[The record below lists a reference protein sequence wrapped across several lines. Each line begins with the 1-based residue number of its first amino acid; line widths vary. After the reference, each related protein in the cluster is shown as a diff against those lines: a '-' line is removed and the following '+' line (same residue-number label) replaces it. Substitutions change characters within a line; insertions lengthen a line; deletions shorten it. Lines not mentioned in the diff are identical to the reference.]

1 MTKFTTVTLG
11 LLATSS
17 IAFAGVEAHW
27 DYAGHGPE
35 HWGHFSQTCKEGK
48 EQSPINI
55 ETEKTAQ
62 LDKSYTIKL
71 AENYNGV
78 STVVDNGHSLK
89 VTPVD
94 AGYITLHGKDY
105 KLKQFHFHGMSEH
118 TIDGRRYNA
127 VAHMVHVAKDG
138 TVAVVAILFEVGEEN
153 PTLEKI
159 LDAKGKVKVNPND
172 LLPEDTD
179 HYYHYKGS
187 FTTPP
192 CSENVQWYIFKDTV
206 NISEAQLK
214 KLRKY
219 YKNNERPTQPL
230 NHRVVQS
237 K

>member
-1 MTKFTTVTLG
+1 MTRLTKLTLG

-17 IAFAGVEAHW
+17 ISFAGVEAHW
-27 DYAGHGPE
+27 DYGTHGPE
-35 HWGHFSQTCKEGK
+35 HWGHFSETCEKGK

-55 ETEKTAQ
+55 ETEKTIQ
-62 LDKSYTIKL
+62 LDSGYKIKL

-78 STVVDNGHSLK
+78 SNVVDNGHSLK
-89 VTPVD
+89 VTPHD

-105 KLKQFHFHGMSEH
+105 KLQQFHFHGMSEH

-127 VAHMVHVAKDG
+127 VAHFVHSAKDG
-138 TVAVVAILFEVGEEN
+138 SVAVVAVLFEVGEEN
-153 PTLEKI
+153 PALEKI
-159 LDAKGKVKVNPND
+159 LDAKGSVKVNPND

-179 HYYHYKGS
+179 HYYHYRGS

-192 CSENVQWYIFKDTV
+192 CTENVQWYIFKDTV
-206 NISEAQLK
+206 NISKEQLN

-219 YKNNERPTQPL
+219 YTNNERPTQPL
-230 NHRVVQS
+230 NKRAVEA

>member
-1 MTKFTTVTLG
+1 MTKFTTIALG

-17 IAFAGVEAHW
+17 ILSAGVQAHW
-27 DYAGHGPE
+27 DYQKHGPE
-35 HWGHFSQTCKEGK
+35 HWGHFSETCAKGK

-55 ETEKTAQ
+55 KTEKTFQ
-62 LDKSYTIKL
+62 LDKSYKIKL
-71 AENYNGV
+71 SENYKGI
-78 STVVDNGHSLK
+78 STVIDNGHSLK

-105 KLKQFHFHGMSEH
+105 KLQQFHFHGMSEH

-127 VAHMVHVAKDG
+127 VAHFVHTAKDG
-138 TVAVVAILFEVGEEN
+138 SVAVVAVMFEIGEEN
-153 PTLEKI
+153 PTLKKI
-159 LDAKGKVKVNPND
+159 LDAKGKVKINPND

-192 CSENVQWYIFKDTV
+192 CTQNVQWYIFKDTV
-206 NISEAQLK
+206 NISKDQLN

-230 NHRVVQS
+230 NKRVVET

>member
-1 MTKFTTVTLG
+1 MTNFTKLAFA

-17 IAFAGVEAHW
+17 ISFAGVEAHW
-27 DYAGHGPE
+27 DYAQHGPA
-35 HWGHFSQTCKEGK
+35 HWGHFSETCEKGK

-55 ETEKTAQ
+55 DTESTSQ
-62 LDKSYTIKL
+62 LDKSYSIKL
-71 AENYNGV
+71 SENYNGI

-105 KLKQFHFHGMSEH
+105 KLQQFHFHGMSEH

-127 VAHMVHVAKDG
+127 VAHMVHTAKDG
-138 TVAVVAILFEVGEEN
+138 TVAVVAIMFEVGEEN
-153 PTLEKI
+153 PTLAKI
-159 LDAKGKVKVNPND
+159 LDAKGIVKVNPND
-172 LLPEDTD
+172 LLPTDTT

-192 CSENVQWYIFKDTV
+192 CTENVQWYIFKDTV
-206 NISEAQLK
+206 NISKEQLK

-219 YKNNERPTQPL
+219 YTKNERPTQAL
-230 NHRVVQS
+230 NKRVVES